1 MRPARVTLLLVF
13 TSGCATIFT
22 GTRQDLGFTSR
33 PASSTVVLGGAPAEV
48 LAKVKDVT
56 AAKDFF
62 VKLFSPLLPDDARRF
77 LEALN
82 PDELLSFIV
91 AAANPTAATAST
103 VDTVGDVYARAP
115 AILRDVVAK
124 NVFVQGFGA
133 TPLSLSLKKGS
144 EYAAISWAPGRRAR
158 LLIVETRFNFVA
170 LLNIFTLGVGF
181 VVDLL
186 TGAMFNLTPEQLEW
200 ELAPLVDGMP

>member
-1 MRPARVTLLLVF
+1 MRPALVTLLVLS
-13 TSGCATIFT
+13 SGCATIFT
-22 GTRQDLGFTSR
+22 GTRQDIAFTSR
-33 PASSTVVLGGAPAEV
+33 PTSSAVVLGGPPAEV

-56 AAKDFF
+56 ATKDFF

-91 AAANPTAATAST
+91 AATNPTAATAGT
-103 VDTVGDVYARAP
+103 VDSVGDVYAKAP

-124 NVFVQGFGA
+124 NVFIQGFGS
-133 TPLSLSLKKGS
+133 TPLTLNLKKGA

-170 LLNIFTLGVGF
+170 LLNVFTLGVGF

-186 TGAMFNLTPEQLEW
+186 TGAMFNLTPEHLEW

>member
-1 MRPARVTLLLVF
+1 MRFVVLAVVGLA
-13 TSGCATIFT
+13 SSCATIFT
-22 GTRQDLGFTSR
+22 GTRQDIQFTSR
-33 PASSTVVLGGAPAEV
+33 PSSSTVVLGGPPAEV
-48 LAKVKDVT
+48 LAKAKDVT

-91 AAANPTAATAST
+91 AAANPGAAAAST
-103 VDTVGDVYARAP
+103 VDSVGDVYAKAP
-115 AILRDVVAK
+115 SILRDVVAK
-124 NVFVQGFGA
+124 NVFIQGFGS
-133 TPLSLSLKKGS
+133 TPLTLSLKKGS

-158 LLIVETRFNFVA
+158 LLIVETRFNFVS

-186 TGAMFNLTPEQLEW
+186 TGAMFTLTPEQVDW
-200 ELAPLVDGMP
+200 ELAPRIDGMP

>member
-1 MRPARVTLLLVF
+1 MRPALLAVLVF
-13 TSGCATIFT
+13 SSGCATVFS
-22 GTRQDLGFTSR
+22 GTRQDVTFTSR

-56 AAKDFF
+56 ATKDFF

-91 AAANPTAATAST
+91 AAANPTSATAGV
-103 VDTVGDVYARAP
+103 VDSAGDVYAKAP

-124 NVFVQGFGA
+124 SAFIQGFGS
-133 TPLSLSLKKGS
+133 TPLTLSLKKGS
-144 EYAAISWAPGRRAR
+144 EYAAISWGPGRRAR
-158 LLIVETRFNFVA
+158 LLIVETRFNFVT
-170 LLNIFTLGVGF
+170 LLNVFTLGIGF

-186 TGAMFNLTPEQLEW
+186 TGAMFNLTPEHLEW